1 MNEDAFFKDLIT
13 AVEQQL
19 DSPQTLYVA
28 KTFERLT
35 TKGLSDDEA
44 KERIAA
50 CLGEET
56 DAMYRRKGDFDE
68 KSYRTKLDAIDPNE
82 RLTIK
87 KFRPCLSKPLPARP
101 LRAASFSSSP
111 C

>member
-1 MNEDAFFKDLIT
+1 MNEDDFFNDLLA

-19 DSPQTLYVA
+19 VAPQTRYVA

-35 TKGLSDDEA
+35 SRGLSPEDA

-56 DAMYRRKGDFDE
+56 DAMYRRKTGFDE
-68 KSYRTKLDAIDPNE
+68 KSYREKLNAIDPDE
-82 RLTIK
+82 
-87 KFRPCLSKPLPARP
+87 KFETACEDEES
-101 LRAASFSSSP
+101 
-111 C
+111 